1 MAIRLDKALHPQMH
15 ASIQRYCSE
24 ELDLEIGELQASFL
38 LDFIVRE
45 IGPHIYNQAISDA
58 QAHIIQ
64 QAEALPE
71 RYLAVIGFCP
81 VIWRAKLNIHLFY
94 FFSPS

>member
-58 QAHIIQ
+58 QSHIIQ

-71 RYLAVIGFCP
+71 SCFELTGTYWSKKKR
-81 VIWRAKLNIHLFY
+81 
-94 FFSPS
+94 